1 MKLKLSLLIW
11 LTSLSCL
18 WSQEQFIFNYTG
30 SEQIWTVPAGASNI
44 SITTYGARGSSGTT
58 IYPTK
63 NSGGQAGLG
72 NRVTG
77 NWNFLNP
84 GDVIYIYVGGEA
96 NKDIGGYNGGG
107 NGHSFQWP
115 GIIIPP
121 LWYYSGGG
129 GGATDIRFPTNAI
142 TDRKQVSGGGGGG
155 GGAGSLIYEN
165 YQPNAL
171 NFINGSGG
179 NGGGNFSLNGNS
191 LDGQNGETTTDT
203 STNLTSPGATG
214 GTTTSVG
221 LYANGCSGY
230 IGSNGTPHI
239 NELGGDGGF
248 GSITPYNNQPHG
260 GGGGGGYFGGNGG
273 GGGSIGN
280 SNCLGNAMGAGG
292 GGSAGTNWFNG
303 ATPGDYQNGINN
315 SNGYVVIT
323 YYLDNQNYTYYA
335 DADSD
340 GYGNFAITQI
350 SNTGTPAGYVANSI
364 DCNDNNANIHPNA
377 TEICGNGIDDNC
389 DGVID
394 ENCGTPPPTAVSPQ
408 TLCAGSTIN
417 DLVVNG
423 LNLKWY
429 INETGGSNI
438 MTTTDGIDFVNGFYL
453 PGGTPSQTAFP
464 SYLVSGIIYVSQTIG
479 GIESTRIPIQVNIP
493 PPNIIPAFTPI
504 APICEGG
511 FIGSLPTTSNNG
523 ITGVWHP
530 TTTNNIITTTY
541 TFTPNPGQCAKQTT
555 LTINVNPTITYYADA
570 DNDSYGN
577 PTVTQ
582 TSCIGA
588 PAGYVGNN
596 LDTNDTDSNIH
607 PGVEIN
613 NLVTFSYTG
622 AVQTWIVPPGATNVR
637 VTTYGAQ
644 GATGKSKIGS
654 QCIGGLA
661 GLGNR
666 VSGNWNFVNPG
677 DILYIYVGSKAID
690 HQGGYNGGGSV
701 NGINGIWSGGG
712 GGATDV
718 RFPTNSILDRKQ
730 VAGGGGGGGASGG
743 HWINYD
749 FTGGNG
755 GNGGGNNT
763 LYGNSLDGQ
772 NGQDATDTNGQVAP
786 GALGGTPTSFGIA
799 GDGCMGF
806 KGANGE
812 TNNWYI
818 GGSGGNGVNS
828 LGKPDGGAGGGGY
841 TGGTGGGGGSTGN
854 SNCLGNAIG
863 GGGGGS
869 AGTNWFN
876 GATPTDFQNGI
887 NYGNGYVIITYD
899 LNNSTITYYADAD
912 TDGYGNINATIQ
924 SSTGAPTGYV
934 TNSTDCNDNNASI
947 NPFATEICNNGI
959 DDNCNGLIDENCVN
973 IPSAQP
979 QTFCQDATVS
989 SLVATGTNLKWY
1001 DVAAGGIP
1009 LFPGTLLQTGTY
1021 YVSQTIA
1028 GIESQR
1034 NPVAITIN
1042 PATIIPSFTQVPPIC
1057 IGNNLNN
1064 LPTTSTNGI
1073 TGIWSPAINNT
1084 ITTTYTFTPNEMQC
1098 ALPTTMTI
1106 HVNPVIRYYNDADG
1120 DGFGDQTIAG
1130 MSCTGIPNGYVGNNL
1145 DLDDLN
1151 ASINP
1156 CGTSNTLVFDYT
1168 GYQQIWVVPPG
1179 ATNVSIT
1186 AYGAQGAN
1194 GLTKVPTINSPGI
1207 GGSGNRVSGNW
1218 NSLTSGE
1225 VLHIFVG
1232 GQAYQNTGGYNGG
1245 GNGYITVGSVNTN
1258 YSGGGGGASDIRFPS
1273 NSLSDRKQVAG
1284 GGGGGGNAGGH
1295 FNNNFD
1301 FTGGNGGNGGGN
1313 YAIYGNSL
1321 DGQNGQ
1327 STTEIS
1333 TGLISLG
1340 ATAGTSTSI
1349 GIKGNGCSI
1358 YLGDNGQPYSSNNGG
1373 NGGRG
1378 ITAGFALPSG
1388 GGGGGGYIGGNG
1400 GGGGSGGNSTCNG
1413 SAVGAGGGGSA
1424 GTNWFNGADAT
1435 NFQNG
1440 VNQGNGK
1447 VVINYDIISQNAT
1460 YYADAD
1466 GDGFGNASN
1475 SVASCSG
1482 TIPTGYVVD
1491 NTDCDD
1497 TNMAIHDCGLNISDF
1512 NNNNFQITAYPNP
1525 FDDGFLLKLNSN
1537 SSSNLSIKVYDILG
1551 RKIESKA
1558 ISVLELEK
1566 TNIGQN
1572 YPNGVYNIIIQQD
1585 ENIKMLKM
1593 IKK

>member
-96 NKDIGGYNGGG
+96 NAATGGYNGGG
-107 NGHSFQWP
+107 YGHAFQWP
-115 GIIIPP
+115 GISPP
-121 LWYYSGGG
+121 VWYYSGGG
-129 GGATDIRFPTNAI
+129 GGATDIRFPTNAPS
-142 TDRKQVSGGGGGG
+142 DRKQVAGGGGG
-155 GGAGSLIYEN
+155 GGAAGSLKY
-165 YQPNAL
+165 PNSQSNAQ
-171 NFINGSGG
+171 NFYYGSGG
-179 NGGGNFSLNGNS
+179 NGGGNFSLYGNS
-191 LDGQNGETTTDT
+191 LNGQNGENCTDT
-203 STNLTSPGATG
+203 DVNQISPGATG
-214 GTTTSVG
+214 GTPTNIGLRGDGCVG
-221 LYANGCSGY
+221 FL
-230 IGSNGTPHI
+230 GSNGVQYY
-239 NELGGDGGF
+239 NGLGGDGGS
-248 GSITPYNNQPHG
+248 SIVYQYTNQPHG
-260 GGGGGGYFGGNGG
+260 GGGGGGYYGGNGG
-273 GGGSIGN
+273 GGGSNGN
-280 SNCLGNAMGAGG
+280 STCLGNAMGGGG

-303 ATPGDYQNGINN
+303 ATPSDYQNGINN

-340 GYGNFAITQI
+340 GYGNLAITQI

-438 MTTTDGIDFVNGFYL
+438 MTTTDGIDFVNGIYL
-453 PGGTPSQTAFP
+453 PGGTPPQTAFP

-570 DNDSYGN
+570 DNDSYGD

-596 LDTNDTDSNIH
+596 LDTDDSNAAIH
-607 PGVEIN
+607 PGVILN
-613 NLVTFSYTG
+613 NSVTFNYTG
-622 AVQTWIVPPGATNVR
+622 GVQTWIVPPGATNIH

-644 GATGKSKIGS
+644 GAAGTARLSP
-654 QCIGGLA
+654 QNQGGLA

-666 VSGNWNFVNPG
+666 VEGNWDFVNQG
-677 DILYIYVGSKAID
+677 DILYIYVGSSASNN
-690 HQGGYNGGGSV
+690 QGGYNGGG
-701 NGINGIWSGGG
+701 NGKVFSGFWSGGG

-730 VAGGGGGGGASGG
+730 VAGGGGGGGAAGG
-743 HWINYD
+743 HMFNYN

-755 GNGGGNNT
+755 GNGGGNNA

-772 NGQDATDTNGQVAP
+772 NGQDATETTTGQIAP
-786 GALGGTPTSFGIA
+786 AALGGTTNTA
-799 GDGCMGF
+799 GLAGAGCVGF
-806 KGANGE
+806 TGSNGLV
-812 TNNWYI
+812 NN
-818 GGSGGNGVNS
+818 GDNGGNGGAGIIG
-828 LGKPDGGAGGGGY
+828 LGTPDGGGGGGGY
-841 TGGTGGGGGSTGN
+841 TGGTGGGGGSAGN
-854 SNCLGNAIG
+854 SSCIGNAVG

-887 NYGNGYVIITYD
+887 NNGNGYVVITYD

-912 TDGYGNINATIQ
+912 GDGYGNVNVTTQ
-924 SSTGAPTGYV
+924 SSTGVPVGYV
-934 TNSTDCNDNNASI
+934 TNSTDCNDNNAVI
-947 NPFATEICNNGI
+947 NPFASEICNNGI

-973 IPSAQP
+973 QPTAQP

-989 SLVATGTNLKWY
+989 LLVATGTNLKWY
-1001 DVAAGGIP
+1001 DVATGGIP
-1009 LFPGTLLQTGTY
+1009 LDNNIQLQTGTY
-1021 YVSQTIA
+1021 YVSQTIS
-1028 GIESQR
+1028 GIESPR
-1034 NPVAITIN
+1034 TPVSITVN
-1042 PATIIPSFTQVPPIC
+1042 PATIIPSFTQVAEIC
-1057 IGNNLNN
+1057 VGGNLNA
-1064 LPTTSTNGI
+1064 LPTTSNNNIVGT
-1073 TGIWSPAINNT
+1073 WQPALNNT
-1084 ITTTYTFTPNEMQC
+1084 VTTTYTFTPNIMQC

-1106 HVNPVIRYYNDADG
+1106 TVNPLIRYYADIDG
-1120 DGFGDQTIAG
+1120 DGFGDQTMSG
-1130 MSCTGIPNGYVGNNL
+1130 MSCTGIPSGYVTNNL
-1145 DLDDLN
+1145 DTDDLN
-1151 ASINP
+1151 PAITP

-1168 GYQQIWVVPPG
+1168 GYEQIWVVPPG
-1179 ATNVSIT
+1179 ATNISIT
-1186 AYGAQGAN
+1186 TYGAQGAD
-1194 GLTKVPTINSPGI
+1194 GISKVPSINNSGI
-1207 GGSGNRVSGNW
+1207 GGLGNRVSGNW
-1218 NSLTSGE
+1218 NFLTSGDL
-1225 VLHIFVG
+1225 LHIFVG

-1284 GGGGGGNAGGH
+1284 GGGGGGSAGGH
-1295 FNNNFD
+1295 FFTDYN

-1313 YAIYGNSL
+1313 YALYGNSL
-1321 DGQNGQ
+1321 NGQDGQ
-1327 STTEIS
+1327 STTETS
-1333 TGLISLG
+1333 TGYISPG
-1340 ATAGTSTSI
+1340 ATAGTVNSA
-1349 GIKGNGCSI
+1349 GIKGDGCSG
-1358 YLGDNGQPYSSNNGG
+1358 YLGVNGENHNANIGG
-1373 NGGRG
+1373 NGGQG
-1378 ITAGFALPSG
+1378 YTIGFASPHG

-1400 GGGGSGGNSTCNG
+1400 GGGGSAGNSSCNG
-1413 SAVGAGGGGSA
+1413 SAIGAGGGGSA
-1424 GTNWFNGADAT
+1424 GTNWFNGAEAT